1 MMWWNGSGWAWLWM
15 SVMMV
20 AFWGGVGALIFLVVR
35 SGSKTLPE
43 ARSDP
48 EDILAERFARGE
60 ISAEEFHERK
70 KVLAKR

>member
-15 SVMMV
+15 SVVMV
-20 AFWGGVGALIFLVVR
+20 AFWGGIGALIFWMVR
-35 SGSKTLPE
+35 SGQG
-43 ARSDP
+43 ARDKGHEP

-60 ISAEEFHERK
+60 ISPEEFDQGK